1 MGRITK
7 KNEKGAVK
15 NYMTRN
21 QAIKKLQISL
31 ADFRRLCILKGIF
44 PREPRNKKKANK
56 GSTAPKAFYYTK
68 DIVYLQHEPLL
79 NSLREYKSFAK
90 KISKAVGR
98 GEYAQAKSIE
108 ENKKPEYRLDHIIRE
123 RYPTFQSTLNDLP
136 DAISLIMLFSHLP
149 ANSKIPADIIENC
162 AKLSA
167 QWQLYVMRTK
177 SLRKVFLSIKG
188 VYFEAEVE
196 GRPIRWLVPYLFT
209 QHIPEDVDFRI
220 LMTFLELY
228 QTLTGFVFYKLYNDI
243 NLVYP
248 PPLDIDKDGTGAGI
262 GAFSLRETTGALT
275 KSGQDDVVESAKI
288 SAKDVRKQIDQI
300 GSSGAPPADDQL
312 EEQENNEEVDQE
324 GLPAPEEFVEQPSK
338 NVEASTDI
346 GQSLNTLI
354 ENSKFESAR
363 ANLFAPYT
371 FYLSREVT
379 RPTLEFVIRSF
390 GGQVGWD
397 MTTLGGGSPIPDEKD
412 PRITHMVVDR
422 PQLPERLKELNLK
435 RAYIQPQWIVDSAN
449 AGRLLPT
456 EPYAPGETLP
466 PHMSPFEVT
475 EDDAYVPGLEIEEAD
490 AEEDDEE
497 EEEDEQ
503 IEEEKE
509 EEKPKSTYPTEALLA
524 AAQNPDDEALHDA
537 AELEAEQLGV
547 SHDVFE
553 AELKKAKKSASKKK
567 PSDTKDKE
575 EDDMAH
581 LMMGSKQRK
590 LYNKVKHSQKRQT
603 DERALLESKK
613 KDLKKK
619 QLKEKKKNGYLN
631 KSRPRQNME
640 IEELIIN
647 LKESHVG
654 QNEIDLQAIKV
665 GIVYIRLASSY
676 FISQKQL
683 IQTICPSNNNN
694 NNNNNSNNNNNNNN
708 SSTPLSTPK
717 LISSQLAGTV
727 KNGERRTSIKP
738 DDNNDGSGLLFNTT
752 ATTSS

>member
-90 KISKAVGR
+90 KISKLIGR
-98 GEYAQAKSIE
+98 NELVQAKAIE
-108 ENKKPEYRLDHIIRE
+108 DNQKPEYRLDHIIRE

-149 ANSKIPADIIENC
+149 ANSRIPADIIDNC

-177 SLRKVFLSIKG
+177 SLRKIFLSIKG

-196 GRPIRWLVPYLFT
+196 GRPIRWLVPYMFT

-262 GAFSLRETTGALT
+262 GAFNLREASGALT
-275 KSGQDDVVESAKI
+275 KSGEDDVAESAKV
-288 SAKDVRKQIDQI
+288 SAKDVRKQINQI
-300 GSSGAPPADDQL
+300 GQTAAPPADDQL
-312 EEQENNEEVDQE
+312 EEQENVQDDQQ

-346 GQSLNTLI
+346 GQSLNTLLA
-354 ENSKFESAR
+354 NSKFESAR

-397 MTTLGGGSPIPDEKD
+397 MTTLGGGSPVPDETD
-412 PRITHMVVDR
+412 ARITHMVVDR
-422 PQLPERLKELNLK
+422 PHLPARLKELNLK

-466 PHMSPFEVT
+466 PHMSPFEVAD
-475 EDDAYVPGLEIEEAD
+475 EEAYVPGLEIEEKEA
-490 AEEDDEE
+490 AEDEE
-497 EEEDEQ
+497 EGEEDEDVQ
-503 IEEEKE
+503 DEDMQEDEEEKE
-509 EEKPKSTYPTEALLA
+509 QAQEAPKSKYPTEALIA
-524 AAQNPDDEALHDA
+524 AAQNPNDESLHDA
-537 AELEAEQLGV
+537 AELEAEQLGI

-553 AELKKAKKSASKKK
+553 AELKKAKKSSKSSKKQNT
-567 PSDTKDKE
+567 SGGKE
-575 EDDMAH
+575 KEDDDMAH

-603 DERALLESKK
+603 DEHALLESKK
-613 KDLKKK
+613 KDIKKK
-619 QLKEKKKNGYLN
+619 QQKDKKK
-631 KSRPRQNME
+631 KSQH
-640 IEELIIN
+640 ELDI
-647 LKESHVG
+647 
-654 QNEIDLQAIKV
+654 QAI
-665 GIVYIRLASSY
+665 R
-676 FISQKQL
+676 KQL
-683 IQTICPSNNNN
+683 IQTMCPNNSSSNNNN
-694 NNNNNSNNNNNNNN
+694 
-708 SSTPLSTPK
+708 STPLSTPK
-717 LISSQLAGTV
+717 LKSSQLSNSS
-727 KNGERRTSIKP
+727 NGGGVERRGSIMLE
-738 DDNNDGSGLLFNTT
+738 DSYDGGSLLFASNPS
-752 ATTSS
+752 ASKPVSTSASSGS

>member
-567 PSDTKDKE
+567 TSDTKDKE

-694 NNNNNSNNNNNNNN
+694 NNNSSNNNNNN

>member
-567 PSDTKDKE
+567 TSDTKDKE

-631 KSRPRQNME
+631 K
-640 IEELIIN
+640 
-647 LKESHVG
+647 
-654 QNEIDLQAIKV
+654 
-665 GIVYIRLASSY
+665 
-676 FISQKQL
+676 
-683 IQTICPSNNNN
+683 TICPSNNNN
-694 NNNNNSNNNNNNNN
+694 NSSSSNNNNN

>member
-567 PSDTKDKE
+567 TSDTKDKE

-694 NNNNNSNNNNNNNN
+694 NNNSSSSNNNNNN